1 MPNEGVDVGGE
12 DGGCRQ
18 QARVSGWH
26 GSAGDGSHGD
36 NENSG
41 GGKMQKDN
49 GQRHGS
55 LSSLIGQVPVWSIR
69 GNIIMFKVTEIWVLL
84 LLSDLWI
91 IWIVLLKAHRVWKP
105 LFAR

>member
-41 GGKMQKDN
+41 GGKMQN
-49 GQRHGS
+49 AMAASPRS
-55 LSSLIGQVPVWSIR
+55 
-69 GNIIMFKVTEIWVLL
+69 
-84 LLSDLWI
+84 
-91 IWIVLLKAHRVWKP
+91 
-105 LFAR
+105 